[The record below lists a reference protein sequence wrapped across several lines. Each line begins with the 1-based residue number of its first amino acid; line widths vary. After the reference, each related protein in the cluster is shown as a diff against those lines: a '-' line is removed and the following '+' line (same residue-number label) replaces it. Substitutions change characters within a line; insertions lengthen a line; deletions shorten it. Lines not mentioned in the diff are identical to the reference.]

1 MDSSEELEKREEKKM
16 KKLSKFWELSK
27 GNAGAFALSI
37 AMMLIIIGIAVGA
50 EMILKKKGLY
60 KKVSSTKKITIIGM
74 FSALAAVL
82 MYFEVPL
89 WFAPPEI
96 YKLDFSEI
104 PVLICSF
111 IFGPVSGIL
120 CELVKILIKIVIKP
134 TSTAFVGEFANFL
147 VGCSFVVPA
156 SAIYH
161 FGKSRKKAVIGMI
174 AGTFTIAVVGSLLN
188 ALFLLPVFSVF
199 YGIDLNVIVGMG
211 TAMNSTVTNVM
222 TFAALIVV
230 PFNLIKGV
238 LVSVAVFFIYKPISS
253 ILKVKL

>member
-1 MDSSEELEKREEKKM
+1 M
-16 KKLSKFWELSK
+16 KKLEKFWELSK
-27 GNAGAFALSI
+27 GNLGAFILSI
-37 AMMLIIIGIAVGA
+37 AMMLIIIGIAVGS
-50 EMILKKKGLY
+50 EMLLKKKGIY
-60 KKVSSTKKITIIGM
+60 KKVSPTKKITIIGM

-111 IFGPVSGIL
+111 IFGPVSGII
-120 CELVKILIKIVIKP
+120 CELVKILIKLVIKP

-161 FGKSRKKAVIGMI
+161 FGKSRKKAVVGMV
-174 AGTFTIAVVGSLLN
+174 AGTFMIAVVGSLLN

-199 YGIDLNVIVGMG
+199 YGIDLNVIVSMG
-211 TAMNSTVTNVM
+211 TALNSTVTDVM

-230 PFNLIKGV
+230 PFNLIKGI
-238 LVSVAVFFIYKPISS
+238 LVSITVFFIYKPISS
-253 ILKVKL
+253 ILKVNFNSQSNK

>member
-1 MDSSEELEKREEKKM
+1 M
-16 KKLSKFWELSK
+16 KKLVKFWELSK
-27 GNAGAFALSI
+27 GNAGAFILSLVLMATI
-37 AMMLIIIGIAVGA
+37 VVVAVIT
-50 EMILKKKGLY
+50 EMILKKKGLN

-82 MYFEVPL
+82 MYIEFPL
-89 WFAPPEI
+89 WFAPADI

-111 IFGPVSGIL
+111 IFGPVTGIV
-120 CELVKILIKIVIKP
+120 CELVKILIKIIIKP

-147 VGCSFVVPA
+147 IGCSFVVPA

-174 AGTFTIAVVGSLLN
+174 SGTLVMVGVGSLLN

-199 YGIDLNVIVGMG
+199 YGIDLNIIVSMG
-211 TAMNSTVTNVM
+211 TALNSSVKDVM
-222 TFAALIVV
+222 SFAALIVV
-230 PFNLIKGV
+230 PFNLIKGI
-238 LVSVAVFFIYKPISS
+238 LVSLVVFFVYKPISS

>member
-1 MDSSEELEKREEKKM
+1 M
-16 KKLSKFWELSK
+16 KKLVKFWELSK
-27 GNAGAFALSI
+27 GNTGAFILSLVLMATI
-37 AMMLIIIGIAVGA
+37 VVVAVIT
-50 EMILKKKGLY
+50 EMILKKKGLN

-82 MYFEVPL
+82 MYIEFPL
-89 WFAPPEI
+89 WFAPADI

-111 IFGPVSGIL
+111 IFGPVTGIV
-120 CELVKILIKIVIKP
+120 CELVKILIKIIIKP

-147 VGCSFVVPA
+147 IGCSFVVPA

-174 AGTFTIAVVGSLLN
+174 SGTLVMVGVGSLLN

-199 YGIDLNVIVGMG
+199 YGIDLNIIVSMG
-211 TAMNSTVTNVM
+211 TALNSSVKDVM
-222 TFAALIVV
+222 SFAALIVV
-230 PFNLIKGV
+230 PFNLIKGI
-238 LVSVAVFFIYKPISS
+238 LVSLVVFFVYKPISS